1 MSTGASSGGCSTMA
15 DASGTTL
22 SDGSCHSCTCH
33 ATKHH
38 AHAHAHARACMH
50 AQCMQSKPRL
60 DNLDEVDSP
69 VPEMCAAARHDP
81 IYSS

>member
-1 MSTGASSGGCSTMA
+1 MYIYVYIYIITSLFCSNHAMLLLGGVMSTGASSGGCSTMA

-50 AQCMQSKPRL
+50 A
-60 DNLDEVDSP
+60 
-69 VPEMCAAARHDP
+69 
-81 IYSS
+81 